1 MPKRKNKKSHMKVIA
16 FILSAYLLFLFAV
29 PCCTFD
35 ECAEDK
41 TALRSDH
48 EEGDDDGGSC
58 SPFFTC
64 TGCSGFTVSSEA
76 TNLGI
81 ISSFS
86 GQQYAGYILSSIPD
100 VHYDFW
106 QPPKLG

>member
-1 MPKRKNKKSHMKVIA
+1 MKVLA
-16 FILSAYLLFLFAV
+16 FILSAYFVFLFAV

-35 ECAEDK
+35 NCAEDK
-41 TALRSDH
+41 IAQQADH
-48 EEGDDDGGSC
+48 QKDDDGCGSC

-64 TGCSGFTVSSEA
+64 TGCSGFTVSAE
-76 TNLGI
+76 NNNIEI
-81 ISSFS
+81 IPPLID
-86 GQQYAGYILSSIPD
+86 QQFAGYILSSIPD

>member
-1 MPKRKNKKSHMKVIA
+1 MKVIA

-35 ECAEDK
+35 NCPEEQ
-41 TALRSDH
+41 TAQEANH
-48 EEGDDDGGSC
+48 EQEDDDCGNC

-64 TGCSGFTVSSEA
+64 TGCSGFTVSFEITHLDIVPA
-76 TNLGI
+76 
-81 ISSFS
+81 FS
-86 GQQYAGYILSSIPD
+86 PNQYAGYILSSIPD

-106 QPPKLG
+106 QPPKLA

>member
-1 MPKRKNKKSHMKVIA
+1 MKVLA
-16 FILSAYLLFLFAV
+16 FILSAYLVFLFAV

-35 ECAEDK
+35 NCAEDK
-41 TALRSDH
+41 ISQQADH
-48 EEGDDDGGSC
+48 QEDDDDCGSC

-64 TGCSGFTVSSEA
+64 TGCSGFTVSVQNSNIE
-76 TNLGI
+76 I
-81 ISSFS
+81 IPPLID
-86 GQQYAGYILSSIPD
+86 QQFAGYVLSSIPD

>member
-1 MPKRKNKKSHMKVIA
+1 MKVFA
-16 FILSAYLLFLFAV
+16 FILSAYLLFLFAI

-35 ECAEDK
+35 NCPEDK
-41 TALRSDH
+41 TAQESNH
-48 EEGDDDGGSC
+48 EKGDGDCGTC

-64 TGCSGFTVSSEA
+64 TGCSGFTVSFEI
-76 TNLGI
+76 TNLEITPGL
-81 ISSFS
+81 S

>member
-1 MPKRKNKKSHMKVIA
+1 MKVIA
-16 FILSAYLLFLFAV
+16 FILSAYLLFLFTI

-35 ECAEDK
+35 NCTEDK
-41 TALRSDH
+41 TAQEINH
-48 EEGDDDGGSC
+48 EKEDDDCGSC

-64 TGCSGFTVSSEA
+64 TGCSGFTVSFA
-76 TNLGI
+76 ITNLEI
-81 ISSFS
+81 NPSFS

-106 QPPKLG
+106 QPPKVA